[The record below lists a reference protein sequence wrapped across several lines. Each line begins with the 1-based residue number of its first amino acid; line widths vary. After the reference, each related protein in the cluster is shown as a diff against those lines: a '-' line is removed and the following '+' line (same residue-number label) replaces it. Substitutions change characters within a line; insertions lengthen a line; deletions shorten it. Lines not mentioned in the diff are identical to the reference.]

1 MHPKK
6 HHKQSNK
13 VKIQLPKKRL
23 KRNQKKRLK
32 KNLKKRLKRNKKK
45 KNKITTT
52 TKKKMRKKNKMKT
65 KNSCQIIKELEM
77 IQKKATYRYIF

>member
-1 MHPKK
+1 MRPKK
-6 HHKQSNK
+6 HHQKSNK

-45 KNKITTT
+45 KKKLTT

-65 KNSCQIIKELEM
+65 KNLCQIIKELET